1 MISRTG
7 RPAPVYLQQLPLL
20 LPVSAWVSGLALAR
34 SDVIALYPAA
44 IILALLFLLL
54 LALRYRVSALLLL
67 LAALWGTGDLLLD
80 AGKVAA
86 DDSWLAAPTA
96 CSARIQ
102 SIQRTPS
109 FTRLLLY
116 DVRRSDGARLAGNAL
131 LYIYPKESGDHQ
143 SLLRAGDTIAFHAR
157 WHLPHNRHNPGA
169 FDYSAWC
176 FDHHIALLGSERGHL
191 QRLARGSSVLQQGR
205 ERIEHAIT
213 GLPDEPAAIL
223 RALLLGDQTQLSVAV
238 RSAFAATGTAHLLAI
253 SGMHVGMTA
262 AWAMA
267 LLWWLLTRRE
277 AWIVQLPVRGL
288 AMFGGLLAAM
298 SYALI
303 AGWPLP
309 AVRATMMLA
318 AAVLAWFLS
327 ERNAPMN
334 ILLAALAL
342 ILLVDPTAITSL
354 SLWLSFSA
362 TAALLLWAV
371 QSRADHAL
379 QAAGRRQRLITA
391 ITTLAWVSLVATL
404 ATLPITL
411 ATFGRLPVYSIP
423 ANLLLV
429 PLYALLVMP
438 AALLAELTALF
449 NLPTLAG
456 GFMQI
461 SGMAAETG
469 LHLLERMTHLPAGN
483 LWAVHPPLWLG
494 GLYLAGML
502 FAGRQ
507 ALHKRKL
514 HAALSALLVIG
525 LYSSAVLHE
534 NSIDA
539 PRWVVWDVG
548 QGAASTLLLPGKRV
562 VVVDVPGRTGSR
574 FNGGTSV
581 ASGLRFLGFTH
592 VNLLILS
599 HTQSDHLGGALSLL
613 HSVNSTGEIWLPDV
627 PAAHKDAR
635 VLAIVDAARAQGTP
649 VRWLAK
655 GDTRQLETDTAGKK
669 SATRFNILWPPRGF
683 APNNENNTS
692 LVVSVTVAG
701 ETELLW
707 PGDIEASSERELFK
721 AGLSP
726 VHAMLMPHHGS
737 RTSSSPGFIG
747 SLAPE
752 LAVAQVAA
760 HNRYRFPAADVLA
773 RYRAIGTQVAST
785 ANGAIIVRWHGSHP
799 YTLQPEKRE
808 TSRRM
813 LARYWWQRL
822 HAK

>member
-7 RPAPVYLQQLPLL
+7 SVPVYLQQLPLL

-34 SDVIALYPAA
+34 SDAIALYPAA
-44 IILALLFLLL
+44 IILALLCLLL
-54 LALRYRVSALLLL
+54 LALRCRVSALLLL
-67 LAALWGTGDLLLD
+67 LAVFWGTGDLLLD
-80 AGKVAA
+80 AGKVAV

-102 SIQRTPS
+102 SIQHTPT
-109 FTRLLLY
+109 FTRLLLS
-116 DVRRSDGARLAGNAL
+116 DVRRDNAVRLAGNAL
-131 LYIYPKESGDHQ
+131 LYIYPGKSENDQ
-143 SLLRAGDTIAFHAR
+143 PLLRAGNTIAFHAR
-157 WHLPHNRHNPGA
+157 WHTPHNRRNPGA

-176 FDHHIALLGSERGHL
+176 FDHHIALLGSVRGHV
-191 QRLARGSSVLQQGR
+191 QRLAHDSSVLQHGR
-205 ERIEHAIT
+205 ERIERAII
-213 GLPDEPAAIL
+213 GLPDAPAAIL
-223 RALLLGDQTQLSVAV
+223 RALLLGDQAQLPVTV
-238 RSAFAATGTAHLLAI
+238 RTAFAATGTAHLLAI

-277 AWIVQLPVRGL
+277 AWIVNLPIRGL

-309 AVRATMMLA
+309 AVRATMMMA
-318 AAVLAWFLS
+318 AAVLAWLLS

-342 ILLVDPTAITSL
+342 ILLIDPTAITSL

-371 QSRADHAL
+371 RSRAANV
-379 QAAGRRQRLITA
+379 QRAGWLRQRLITT
-391 ITTLAWVSLVATL
+391 ITTLAWVSLIATL

-411 ATFGRLPVYSIP
+411 AAFGRLPLYSIP

-438 AALLAELTALF
+438 AALLAELAALF
-449 NLPTLAG
+449 NLPDLAG
-456 GFMQI
+456 GLMQLA
-461 SGMAAETG
+461 GMAAEAG
-469 LHLLERMTHLPAGN
+469 LHLLERMTSLPAGN

-494 GLYLAGML
+494 GLYMAGML

-507 ALHKRKL
+507 ALRKHKL
-514 HAALSALLVIG
+514 QAALSALLVVGI
-525 LYSSAVLHE
+525 YSGAVLHE

-562 VVVDVPGRTGSR
+562 VVVDLPGRTGSR

-581 ASGLRFLGFTH
+581 ATGLRFLGFTH
-592 VNLLILS
+592 VDLLILS
-599 HTQSDHLGGALSLL
+599 HAQSDHLGGALSLL
-613 HSVNSTGEIWLPDV
+613 HSVNNTGEIWLPDV

-635 VLAIVDAARAQGTP
+635 VLAIAEAARAQGTP
-649 VRWLAK
+649 VRWLAR
-655 GDTRQLETDTAGKK
+655 GDTRRLITGTAGKK
-669 SATRFNILWPPRGF
+669 SATQFDILWPPRGF

-692 LVVSVTVAG
+692 LVVSVTMGG

-707 PGDIEASSERELFK
+707 PGDIEASSERQLLK
-721 AGLSP
+721 SGLP
-726 VHAMLMPHHGS
+726 AVHAMLIPHHGS
-737 RTSSSPGFIG
+737 KTSSSPGFIG
-747 SLAPE
+747 ALAPD

-760 HNRYRFPAADVLA
+760 HNRYRFPAAGVLA
-773 RYRAIGTQVAST
+773 RYRAIGAQVATT
-785 ANGAIIVRWHGSHP
+785 ADGAIIVGWHGSHP
-799 YTLQPEKRE
+799 YTLQPEE
-808 TSRRM
+808 QATSRRR
-813 LARYWWQRL
+813 LAHDWWQRL